1 MDAKR
6 VETVSARVD
15 AAVSSTGRT
24 VMACFGSCADNR
36 VIYKVSFARSLVWKI
51 YMQKEA
57 KRKSGN
63 LMLPRFLV
71 KIPFT
76 VCLKAV
82 ITGGGHRDTL

>member
-15 AAVSSTGRT
+15 ATVSSTGRT

-51 YMQKEA
+51 YMQK
-57 KRKSGN
+57 KPSG
-63 LMLPRFLV
+63 RV
-71 KIPFT
+71 DI
-76 VCLKAV
+76 
-82 ITGGGHRDTL
+82 